1 MLWLFLNFSFVF
13 KIPFIFPFQTWQLA
27 LWTVKQW
34 RHFGHCQLRL
44 LLSLFCCIV
53 SAPFQLHLLSL
64 SRLLSSGI
72 MFLSCL
78 STFSFPF
85 LFFPFFFFF
94 PRDYFRN
101 ELFSPPETAL
111 FPFCP
116 LLASVFCFSCTGA
129 AVCSSLPQ
137 HGAEWFRD
145 SPLTARPVW
154 RACWRSCPWYC
165 TACNGMHWKLFV
177 QSLKTVECRFYQG
190 SAGSLQ
196 LPHPPLP
203 YHLLRVSVSETQRLP
218 WGSMKWQFEALILDR
233 TKVQACRMLCLT
245 PSIYF
250 QMHDRYRFGVPLAS
264 VTPFKSWAWQ
274 CFMHLSHWLKL
285 TQAFR

>member
-1 MLWLFLNFSFVF
+1 M
-13 KIPFIFPFQTWQLA
+13 
-27 LWTVKQW
+27 
-34 RHFGHCQLRL
+34 L
-44 LLSLFCCIV
+44 LLLF
-53 SAPFQLHLLSL
+53 
-64 SRLLSSGI
+64 
-72 MFLSCL
+72 
-78 STFSFPF
+78 FPF
-85 LFFPFFFFF
+85 LFIVF